1 MTKKKRALITGI
13 TGQDGSYMADLLL
26 EKGYEVHGLVRR
38 SSNGSTGRIDHLD
51 RYDSQKRERLILH
64 YGDLTDTASLIHAV
78 EAAKP
83 DEVYNFASQSHV
95 RISFEVPESTADI
108 TGMGALRLLEA
119 VRRVKPTARVYQAS
133 SSEMFG
139 KVFETPQ
146 TEKTPFHPR
155 SPYGIAKVFAHW
167 TAVNY
172 REAFGMFVVSG
183 ILFNH
188 ESPRRAENFVTRKI
202 TSGVAE
208 ILAGKRKVLKLGN
221 LSARR
226 DWGYAPEYVEAAW
239 RMLQQKNPSDYVIAT
254 GEMHTVREFVEEA
267 FRLAGI
273 KDWKRHVKIDP
284 ALYRPAEVDILRGD
298 SRKAKRELGWEPKV
312 RFKELVRIML
322 EADCEEMGVVLHGN

>member
-239 RMLQQKNPSDYVIAT
+239 RMLQQKKPSDYVIAT

-284 ALYRPAEVDILRGD
+284 ALYRPAEVDELKGD
-298 SRKAKRELGWEPKV
+298 SHKAKKELGWTPKV
-312 RFKELVRIML
+312 NFKQLVRIML